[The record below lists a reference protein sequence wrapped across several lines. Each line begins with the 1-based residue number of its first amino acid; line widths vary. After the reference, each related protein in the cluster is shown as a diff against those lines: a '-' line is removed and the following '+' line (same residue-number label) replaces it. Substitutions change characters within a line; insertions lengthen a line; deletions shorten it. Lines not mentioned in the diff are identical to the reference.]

1 MSQSSGSASLP
12 ASLSNSSWFQSL
24 PADLQHWLQQHA
36 RLLVLPA
43 GQRLFARGD
52 AADGLYGLAEGLVR
66 ISGSDASGQEA
77 IAAVLAPP
85 QWFGEIAL
93 FDAASRTHDAW
104 TDSTVTLVHVPQA
117 PLLALLAAQPQY
129 WRDLGRLLSQKVR
142 ASFIAMEDLM
152 LLPPGPRLARRLL
165 QMSNSYGALQGSTL
179 RELPLSQTRL
189 AAMLALSR
197 QTVNQQLQVMAAAG
211 LLRLRRGVVEIVDQ
225 PGLQLL
231 AAQAREDVGY
241 QAAIDK

>member
-1 MSQSSGSASLP
+1 
-12 ASLSNSSWFQSL
+12 
-24 PADLQHWLQQHA
+24 LQHWLQQHA

-52 AADGLYGLAEGLVR
+52 AADGSRGWPRGCK

-77 IAAVLAPP
+77 IAAVLPPP

-152 LLPPGPRLARRLL
+152 LPPGPRLARRLL
-165 QMSNSYGALQGSTL
+165 QMSNSYGALQGST
-179 RELPLSQTRL
+179 
-189 AAMLALSR
+189 A
-197 QTVNQQLQVMAAAG
+197 
-211 LLRLRRGVVEIVDQ
+211 
-225 PGLQLL
+225 
-231 AAQAREDVGY
+231 
-241 QAAIDK
+241 